1 MGKSLQCNKIIV
13 GTGLEEKEKKIMFEK
28 AKLEIYELD
37 LTDIIVTSDPNAN
50 FGDEDDDIVIWP
62 KK

>member
-1 MGKSLQCNKIIV
+1 
-13 GTGLEEKEKKIMFEK
+13 MFEK

-37 LTDIIVTSDPNAN
+37 LIDIIVTSDPNAN
-50 FGDEDDDIVIWP
+50 LDDEDDIVIWP

>member
-1 MGKSLQCNKIIV
+1 MTYV
-13 GTGLEEKEKKIMFEK
+13 KERIKYIMFEK

-62 KK
+62 K

>member
-1 MGKSLQCNKIIV
+1 
-13 GTGLEEKEKKIMFEK
+13 MFEK
-28 AKLEIYELD
+28 SKVEIYELD

-50 FGDEDDDIVIWP
+50 LDDDDDIVIWP

>member
-1 MGKSLQCNKIIV
+1 
-13 GTGLEEKEKKIMFEK
+13 MFEK

-37 LTDIIVTSDPNAN
+37 LTDIIVTSDPTAN
-50 FGDEDDDIVIWP
+50 LDDADDIVIWP

>member
-1 MGKSLQCNKIIV
+1 MAHNDNIKRRNMNMFQKSKI
-13 GTGLEEKEKKIMFEK
+13 
-28 AKLEIYELD
+28 EIYELD

-62 KK
+62 R